1 MELRRLAFL
10 NFLTA
15 LFCATSISAF
25 AQTNRG
31 SISGTVT
38 DLTGGVVQNATVV
51 ATETNTG
58 TTYNTATSQSG
69 NYDFPQLLVGNYE
82 VTVSSPGFKTEK
94 RTGIV
99 VQINST
105 TVLNVE
111 LSVGQTA
118 ETVTVS
124 ADVPTVQSTSSEI
137 GGVITPRQVEELP
150 LSLGGVG
157 AFRSPEAFEFLLPG
171 VVGPGTGDNPNGIY
185 IQKTSGGQNFGD
197 DVILDGTSSAR
208 PDNGS
213 TFDETAPSVDAL
225 QEFKVTTATPPA
237 QYSRT
242 TGGIRSFTTRSGGNS
257 FHGTAYD
264 ILRNTDLDANTYFN
278 NLNRDA
284 QCPGPSCSTYATPKD
299 IKNDYGVTLGG
310 PVIIPGFYNGKDKTF
325 FFFAW
330 EQLQWPRGAVV
341 TSSIPTGA
349 ERTGDFSAIL
359 TANQIG
365 TNPCTGAP
373 VYAGQIFDPRSTT
386 TASDGTPCRITPF
399 PGNIIPASRIDPVS
413 AAVLSYLP
421 EPNAAGLSNNFNFGG
436 HFPTNNTTYTI
447 RIDQNVSSNDKLFA
461 SYDARE
467 NTLLTGGSPALPN
480 PIDPNT
486 WNQDFITHYGRFGWD
501 HIFTGNLLNHVNLGY
516 NRTNSNNNAASVS
529 YGVDWPA
536 KLGLTGVSA
545 LTFPQFNI
553 NSGFPSIG
561 QARGDDDVG
570 NEADIVDTLSWTR
583 GRHTITMGGEYR
595 WIQYNNLAYD
605 NQAGVYNFANV
616 ETAAGPG
623 ILANEGGFS
632 FASFL
637 LGQVDSANLNVFAH
651 FPRYTSSYYALFFQ
665 DDFKVT
671 PHLTLNLGLRWDV
684 DQPRKEA
691 KNYTSN
697 FNPAI
702 PNPGAP
708 GELGALIFAS
718 SCTGCNVRWAKTF
731 YDDFAPRIGFAWSP
745 GSSGKTAVRGG
756 YGIIYGP
763 LYYADFANAVNAGYA
778 ATPNPVSQ
786 NGFAPAFT
794 LASGFP
800 PYPAPPILDPTIR
813 NGQSVDYITPGFGK
827 PPMVQSWSFQVQQQL
842 APDLILSVGYVGN
855 KSQNLRSAA
864 ADGMYNNMPVQVLA
878 LGQNLIGSSI
888 GSPIANGAGIFAP
901 YPGFTGAVGDALRHY
916 PQYRR
921 FNTDCCLENDGMSTF
936 EALEVTLARRF
947 RNGLNLQASY
957 TWSKTITDADSLQP
971 CCNAGGGL
979 YQDPYNLDLEKSISS
994 QDVPQMFVLSYL
1006 YELPFG
1012 KGKAFLNRGGFLNA
1026 VFGGWQI
1033 GAIQRYQ
1040 SGEPLPFYCA
1050 SGSFM
1055 PGWDDCFRFN
1065 PVAGQSVYNPAIN
1078 QPGFN
1083 ALNTPYLN
1091 NNFFADP
1098 NPNPN
1103 APVTFGQ
1110 LSRVTGF
1117 RMQPYFNEDV
1127 NLMKRVNLT
1136 ESVTLEIRADA
1147 FNVSNR
1153 HIFSS
1158 PGNLNPSPGNTAT
1171 TNFGFTGG
1179 TIDTSRLIQLEM
1191 RLRF

>member
-1 MELRRLAFL
+1 MRVCGPTSLRAVI
-10 NFLTA
+10 A
-15 LFCATSISAF
+15 LLFIAAGGVF

-38 DLTGGVVQNATVV
+38 DASGGVVANATVT
-51 ATETNTG
+51 ATETSTA
-58 TTYNTATSQSG
+58 TTYNTFTSQSG
-69 NYDFPQLLVGNYE
+69 DYNFPQLLVGSYE
-82 VTVSSPGFKTEK
+82 VTVSAPGFKTEK

-99 VQINST
+99 VQINTNSA
-105 TVLNVE
+105 LNIQ

-118 ETVTVS
+118 ETVTVT

-137 GGVITPRQVEELP
+137 SGVITPRQVEELP

-171 VVGPGTGDNPNGIY
+171 VVGPGTGDSPNGIY

-197 DVILDGTSSAR
+197 DVILDGTSAAR

-237 QYSRT
+237 QFSRT
-242 TGGIRSFTTRSGGNS
+242 TGGIRSFTTRSGTNS

-278 NLNRDA
+278 NLNRNVS
-284 QCPGPSCSTYATPKD
+284 CPGPLCSTFDTPKD
-299 IKNDYGVTLGG
+299 IKNDYGLTLGG
-310 PVIIPGFYNGKDKTF
+310 PVIIPHLYNGKDKTF

-330 EQLQWPRGAVV
+330 EQLQWPRSAVTTNTV
-341 TSSIPTGA
+341 PTAA
-349 ERTGDFSAIL
+349 ERTGDFSALL
-359 TANQIG
+359 TTNQIG

-373 VYAGQIFDPRSTT
+373 VYAGEIFDPLSTT
-386 TASDGTPCRITPF
+386 TAPNGTPCRTTPF
-399 PGNIIPASRIDPVS
+399 PGNVIPRNRFDPV
-413 AAVLSYLP
+413 AAAALNYLP
-421 EPNAAGLSNNFNFGG
+421 PPNAPGLSNNFNFLS

-447 RIDQNVSSNDKLFA
+447 RIDQNVSNNDKIFV

-467 NTLLTGGSPALPN
+467 NTLLTGGFPALPN

-486 WNQDFITHYGRFGWD
+486 WNQDFITHYGRIGWD
-501 HIFTGNLLNHVNLGY
+501 HIFSGSLLNHMNLGY
-516 NRTNSNNNAASVS
+516 NRTNSNNNAASVN
-529 YGVDWPA
+529 YGVNWPA
-536 KLGLTGVSA
+536 KLGLAGVTGP
-545 LTFPQFNI
+545 TFPQFNFI
-553 NSGFPSIG
+553 NTGFPSIG
-561 QARGDDDVG
+561 QPRGDDDIG
-570 NEADIVDTLSWTR
+570 NEADIVDTLSWTK
-583 GRHTITMGGEYR
+583 GRHTLTMGGEYR

-605 NQAGVYNFANV
+605 NESGVYFFLPN

-623 ILANEGGFS
+623 ALSNDGGFS

-637 LGQVDSANLNVFAH
+637 LGQTDSAYINAFAH
-651 FPRYTSSYYALFFQ
+651 FPRYTSSYYALFVQ

-691 KNYTSN
+691 DNFTSN
-697 FNPAI
+697 FDPSI

-708 GELGALIFAS
+708 GRLGALIFAS
-718 SCTGCNVRWAKTF
+718 SCNGCNVRWAKTF

-745 GSSGKTAVRGG
+745 GDSGKTAIRGG

-763 LYYADFANAVNAGYA
+763 LYYADFANSMNAGYA
-778 ATPNPVSQ
+778 ATPNPLSPD
-786 NGFAPAFT
+786 GFSPAFI
-794 LASGFP
+794 LGNGFP
-800 PYPAPPILDPTIR
+800 PYQPAPILDPTIR
-813 NGQSVDYITPGFGK
+813 NNQSVDYITPGFGK
-827 PPMVQSWSFQVQQQL
+827 PPMIQSWSFQVQQQL

-855 KSQNLRSAA
+855 KGQNLRSAA
-864 ADGMYNNMPVQVLA
+864 AFGMYNNMPVQDLA
-878 LGQNLIGSSI
+878 LGANLLGAAI
-888 GSPIANGAGIFAP
+888 GSPIANAAGVVAP
-901 YPGFTGAVGDALRHY
+901 YPGFTGSVGDALRQY

-936 EALEVTLARRF
+936 EALEITLARRF

-957 TWSKTITDADSLQP
+957 TWSKSINDADSLQP
-971 CCNAGGGL
+971 GQNAGGGL
-979 YQDPYNLDLEKSISS
+979 YQDPYNLHLEKSISS

-1012 KGKAFLNRGGFLNA
+1012 KEKRFLNHGGIVNA
-1026 VFGGWQI
+1026 IFGGWQI

-1050 SGSFM
+1050 SYGM
-1055 PGWDDCFRFN
+1055 PGWDNCIRYN
-1065 PVAGQSVYNPAIN
+1065 PVPGQSVYNSAIN

-1083 ALNTPYLN
+1083 PLTTPYLN
-1091 NNFFADP
+1091 NNYFADP

-1103 APVTFGQ
+1103 APIVFGQ
-1110 LSRVTGF
+1110 LPRVTGF
-1117 RMQPYFNEDV
+1117 RMQPYFNEDA
-1127 NLMKRVNLT
+1127 NLMKRFNLT
-1136 ESVTLEIRADA
+1136 ESVNLEVRADA
-1147 FNVSNR
+1147 FNISNR
-1153 HIFSS
+1153 HIFAS
-1158 PGNLNPSPGNTAT
+1158 PFNLGPQPGFAG
-1171 TNFGFTGG
+1171 TNFGFVGG
-1179 TIDTSRLIQLEM
+1179 TINTPRLVQLEM